1 MSYITNFSLLDAY
14 LSTRSVLWLDPSDE
28 FSILKDSSNFVQNA
42 YNKSSNSLL
51 KNFKTGG
58 STSGVTIGSYTNQ
71 KGQALKYLSFN
82 GQSFLESQWDYSYDN
97 NTVYA
102 VFKVNQ
108 VTNAYQSLI
117 GHKRDWEYRAGGATN
132 FRGFMRYKPLNA
144 AAGAWA
150 EYRHDRTYSLS
161 NYKGPNPI
169 NVSQGWHL
177 LSIRFA
183 GGMISFSI
191 DGEVEEFLPT
201 QFNPPTFRRTP
212 NNATKVPSTSLK
224 STITDDYDS
233 SESYLREA
241 NVFHNS
247 RRFIAAQNTKG
258 NEPDISDET
267 YWYPSQLS
275 ICANHKQTQK
285 LKADIAEMIC
295 IPTTDINPVA
305 NYLIKKWDIER
316 A

>member
-28 FSILKDSSNFVQNA
+28 FSILKDSSNFVTHA

-51 KNFKTGG
+51 KNFKTEG
-58 STSGVTIGSYTNQ
+58 SASGITVGSYTNQ
-71 KGQALKYLSFN
+71 KGQPLKYLSFN

-97 NTVYA
+97 NIIYV

-108 VTNAYQSLI
+108 VTDAYESLVA
-117 GHKRDWEYRAGGATN
+117 HKRDWEYRAGGATN

-150 EYRHDRTYSLS
+150 EYRHDKVYTTS
-161 NYKGPNPI
+161 KPNADSI
-169 NVSQGWHL
+169 NVTQGWHVL
-177 LSIRFA
+177 AIRFS
-183 GGMISFSI
+183 GGMISFSM
-191 DGEVEEFLPT
+191 DGAVEEFLPT

-224 STITDDYDS
+224 STITGDYDPGTL
-233 SESYLREA
+233 YLRES

-247 RRFIAAQNTKG
+247 RRFIAARDTKG
-258 NEPDISDET
+258 NEPDISNDF
-267 YWYPSQLS
+267 YWYPSQIS
-275 ICANHKQTQK
+275 ICANHKQNK
-285 LKADIAEMIC
+285 RLKADIAEMIC
-295 IPTTDINPVA
+295 IPTTDINPIS

-316 A
+316 V

>member
-28 FSILKDSSNFVQNA
+28 FTILKDFSNFVQNA

-51 KNFKTGG
+51 KNFKRGG
-58 STSGVTIGSYTNQ
+58 STSGITVGSYTNQ
-71 KGQALKYLSFN
+71 QGKPLKYLSFN

-108 VTNAYQSLI
+108 VTNPYESLI
-117 GHKRDWEYRAGGATN
+117 GHKRDWEYRAGGSSN
-132 FRGFMRYKPLNA
+132 FRGFMRYKPINA

-150 EYRHDRTYSLS
+150 EYRHDKVYSS
-161 NYKGPNPI
+161 TETSADSI
-169 NVSQGWHL
+169 NVSQGWHVL
-177 LSIRFA
+177 AIRFA

-191 DGEVEEFLPT
+191 DGSAEEFVPT

-212 NNATKVPSTSLK
+212 NIATKVPSTSLK
-224 STITDDYDS
+224 STITSDYNLGTP
-233 SESYLREA
+233 YIRED
-241 NVFHNS
+241 NVFHNG
-247 RRFIAAQNTKG
+247 RRFIAARATNG
-258 NEPDISDET
+258 NEPDISNEF

-275 ICANHKQTQK
+275 ICANHKQNQR
-285 LKADIAEMIC
+285 LKADIAEVIC
-295 IPTTDINPVA
+295 IPTTDISPVL

-316 A
+316 P